1 MKLSGALFYLS
12 AVAALM
18 LSACYS
24 GVDPAA
30 PDVMKQDATVG
41 TDTGGGNTCGKAVDG
56 TPCGQAAS
64 GNICRGGACVASY
77 CGDLFVDTNRG
88 EECEDNNLV
97 DNDGCTQCRHDCK
110 KDADCADKESCNGV
124 ETCQQASHTCKG
136 GIVASDLTVCKMSDG
151 KPGACKAGVCVSQGC
166 GDKIKNGT
174 EECDD
179 GNTVAGDGC
188 ENDCTWT
195 CKADADC
202 DDKNPCTGKETCNKS
217 DPKKPVCKVGT
228 KVSCKHAKCTG
239 TCQSTS
245 GTCLYPDADKDG
257 VDCRTDCNEKDNTIF
272 PGATECPDGKDNDC
286 NPSTADGSGGKCVC
300 WKDSDGDGFAPTGA
314 TTVGKSGACPSGY
327 TDKDPAVSSN
337 VDCFDSSKDVYPGQ
351 TAWMTTPYCKS
362 GMCLYWDYNCN
373 GKTDKQYPS
382 AFSQCLNTRYGCFG
396 SGWSGSNVLAC
407 GKKALYVT
415 CSSSTCKPSTYLA
428 NRTQA
433 CH

>member
-1 MKLSGALFYLS
+1 M
-12 AVAALM
+12 
-18 LSACYS
+18 
-24 GVDPAA
+24 
-30 PDVMKQDATVG
+30 
-41 TDTGGGNTCGKAVDG
+41 
-56 TPCGQAAS
+56 
-64 GNICRGGACVASY
+64 
-77 CGDLFVDTNRG
+77 
-88 EECEDNNLV
+88 
-97 DNDGCTQCRHDCK
+97 
-110 KDADCADKESCNGV
+110 
-124 ETCQQASHTCKG
+124 
-136 GIVASDLTVCKMSDG
+136 
-151 KPGACKAGVCVSQGC
+151 
-166 GDKIKNGT
+166 
-174 EECDD
+174 
-179 GNTVAGDGC
+179 
-188 ENDCTWT
+188 
-195 CKADADC
+195 
-202 DDKNPCTGKETCNKS
+202 
-217 DPKKPVCKVGT
+217 
-228 KVSCKHAKCTG
+228 
-239 TCQSTS
+239 
-245 GTCLYPDADKDG
+245 
-257 VDCRTDCNEKDNTIF
+257 DCRTDCNEKDNTIF